1 SFGND
6 SQILKFKPDG
16 TFVYQIGTA
25 GAKGPNSN
33 DTNSGVNG
41 TPGPYWPADMVV
53 DPNTNLL
60 YIADGYGNRRVLIV
74 DAETGKYVGHFGAYG
89 QNPVTDLAT
98 SRDPYDQGPWMEDF
112 ERGDMKPMHFRT
124 PVHCAKLSNDGLLY
138 VCDRGNNR
146 VQVFNTKEVGK
157 PCSNPEG
164 EVGKCGFVAEVHVA
178 PQTAAGTA
186 DALNFSTDPEQ
197 SCLYVADLT

>member
-1 SFGND
+1 
-6 SQILKFKPDG
+6 
-16 TFVYQIGTA
+16 
-25 GAKGPNSN
+25 
-33 DTNSGVNG
+33 
-41 TPGPYWPADMVV
+41 
-53 DPNTNLL
+53 
-60 YIADGYGNRRVLIV
+60 
-74 DAETGKYVGHFGAYG
+74 
-89 QNPVTDLAT
+89 
-98 SRDPYDQGPWMEDF
+98 
-112 ERGDMKPMHFRT
+112 MKPRHFRT

-146 VQVFNTKEVGK
+146 VQVFNTKEVGR

-197 SCLYVADLT
+197 SCLYVADLTDNVIYVLARSSLQELDRIGREGRQIGEFHWIHAVSIDSDGNLYTGEVDNGSRVQKFLRYGARTGCSGTGATDVGAYR